1 MSLKILAY
9 MLRNLQLIN
18 GLVAGVLQLLPPTQ
32 I

>member
-18 GLVAGVLQLLPPTQ
+18 DLMAGVLQLLPPTQ